1 MLGNKTNRNNLN
13 NNNKKNKENNKNH
26 KFINKHNFTLKNLFP
41 HIKGIPSSPI
51 WSNHFSSLIFNMNY
65 LLYISNSNIISINLE
80 KKLYNQIITSNIL
93 NNDKP
98 NVLLEYKNEG
108 FITISKLGKILFFQF
123 KSDNFVEDLN
133 FNKKFFC
140 FQIIEQPKCAIFTKN
155 YEKIFVS
162 NNNKL
167 LEISININDGI
178 INKENELIFKD
189 KNIITDLFLYENYL
203 FISLSNGNI
212 QLYDINLKNKIFII
226 DNNNSE
232 NIFNIDFYFEKN
244 FLSSIDKNGTLNIYK
259 INFEENNY
267 EIIQTEKNLF
277 NDKAIDEKYLFFS
290 LKFINDN
297 DIIISSNEGRIFIYN
312 INLKKIKEIT
322 ENPHNSSIF
331 AMKILK
337 ASKQIIFIGSDYKI
351 SIFSIENLNFKFCI
365 NTIPFKL
372 NYVTLNE
379 NKIFYC
385 FYNNDKYFLYQY
397 NFTKKNNS
405 LNTTERKINFE
416 NIETKIFYNKINNYF
431 CFLNTKEINRILIFD
446 YDSNLILYHKKL
458 FEKNID
464 IIKYVYFNK
473 KNDKILYLFTKNG
486 KIIIF
491 NYSNEN
497 YKILEFFTINK
508 DLNISNIK
516 IKEYNNNFLILSFLY
531 NNQINIFLLNEIMN
545 KNIIK
550 IDFEK
555 IDLIYNFKIIDN
567 HIFIYYIE
575 KKNINIIKIE
585 INVNEIDYFEDNYE
599 KYIEFQNKIEIKS
612 KKNIFNNIFNNS
624 QISYMNIDNKNNI
637 LLGQNDGIINYYKYD
652 ILNENLILL
661 FIIKSHFLSINY
673 LSFINEN
680 LIFSSSNSQEIKIF
694 DVNNC
699 NNLNII
705 FENENNNNNKYF
717 ETIKNKFNYNNKN
730 FNFLASFSLFQQSF
744 ENAKIFGE
752 NFQIKNNIE
761 DNYNI
766 EDLLYTYYN
775 NKQLNEKSAEILI
788 NYEIEK
794 NKKVDKN
801 NVLDNLYYFLN
812 LIKKEKEF
820 KNKNPNIENIFNEF
834 KNIENLIDF
843 LLYIEAYFDALILCK
858 IFNIDKNKFIY
869 CIEKLKKF
877 LYLKNKN
884 FQVIKLQKIIEKNLK
899 N

>member
-1 MLGNKTNRNNLN
+1 M
-13 NNNKKNKENNKNH
+13 
-26 KFINKHNFTLKNLFP
+26 
-41 HIKGIPSSPI
+41 
-51 WSNHFSSLIFNMNY
+51 
-65 LLYISNSNIISINLE
+65 
-80 KKLYNQIITSNIL
+80 
-93 NNDKP
+93 
-98 NVLLEYKNEG
+98 
-108 FITISKLGKILFFQF
+108 
-123 KSDNFVEDLN
+123 
-133 FNKKFFC
+133 
-140 FQIIEQPKCAIFTKN
+140 
-155 YEKIFVS
+155 
-162 NNNKL
+162 
-167 LEISININDGI
+167 
-178 INKENELIFKD
+178 
-189 KNIITDLFLYENYL
+189 
-203 FISLSNGNI
+203 
-212 QLYDINLKNKIFII
+212 
-226 DNNNSE
+226 
-232 NIFNIDFYFEKN
+232 
-244 FLSSIDKNGTLNIYK
+244 
-259 INFEENNY
+259 
-267 EIIQTEKNLF
+267 
-277 NDKAIDEKYLFFS
+277 
-290 LKFINDN
+290 
-297 DIIISSNEGRIFIYN
+297 
-312 INLKKIKEIT
+312 
-322 ENPHNSSIF
+322 
-331 AMKILK
+331 
-337 ASKQIIFIGSDYKI
+337 
-351 SIFSIENLNFKFCI
+351 
-365 NTIPFKL
+365 
-372 NYVTLNE
+372 
-379 NKIFYC
+379 
-385 FYNNDKYFLYQY
+385 
-397 NFTKKNNS
+397 
-405 LNTTERKINFE
+405 
-416 NIETKIFYNKINNYF
+416 
-431 CFLNTKEINRILIFD
+431 
-446 YDSNLILYHKKL
+446 
-458 FEKNID
+458 
-464 IIKYVYFNK
+464 
-473 KNDKILYLFTKNG
+473 
-486 KIIIF
+486 IIF

-550 IDFEK
+550 IDIEK
-555 IDLIYNFKIIDN
+555 IDIIYNFKIIDN
-567 HIFIYYIE
+567 HIFIYFIE

-585 INVNEIDYFEDNYE
+585 INVNEINYFEDNYE

-637 LLGQNDGIINYYKYD
+637 LLGQIDGIINYYKYD

-661 FIIKSHFLSINY
+661 FIIKSHYLSINY

-705 FENENNNNNKYF
+705 FENEKNNNNKYF

-843 LLYIEAYFDALILCK
+843 LLYIDAYFDALILCK
-858 IFNIDKNKFIY
+858 IFNFDKNKFIY
-869 CIEKLKKF
+869 CVEKLKKF

-884 FQVIKLQKIIEKNLK
+884 FQVIKLQKIIEKNVK